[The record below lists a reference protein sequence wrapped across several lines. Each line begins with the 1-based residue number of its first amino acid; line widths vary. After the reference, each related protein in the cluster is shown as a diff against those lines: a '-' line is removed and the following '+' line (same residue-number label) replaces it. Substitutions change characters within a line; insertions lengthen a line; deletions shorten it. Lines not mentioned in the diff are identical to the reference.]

1 MRIEHLFASS
11 QVVSGSAG
19 RAGRFMI
26 RIGAQPRA
34 PLFGG
39 FLLAARDWPHVRTRV
54 RLRTLRRS
62 GDHSSVRA
70 ESVVAFALFGDGQPR
85 KRSRTPTL
93 EEHPARDFVP
103 DPDRGRAPVPAS
115 RRTAAP
121 PSVAGTVSFGSSC
134 ARDSRGRSCRAD
146 PRTVCEGAGGFRPSR
161 RACDSARG
169 QESRESAPLAYAAPS
184 GGPPSA
190 LARRARG

>member
-1 MRIEHLFASS
+1 
-11 QVVSGSAG
+11 
-19 RAGRFMI
+19 MI
-26 RIGAQPRA
+26 RTGAQPRA

-39 FLLAARDWPHVRTRV
+39 FLLAARDWPLVRTRV
-54 RLRTLRRS
+54 RLRTYRRS
-62 GDHSSVRA
+62 RDHSSVRA

-121 PSVAGTVSFGSSC
+121 PSVAGIVSLDSSC
-134 ARDSRGRSCRAD
+134 ARDSRGDPAEPTRGPCARGREASAPRGATQRAVGNLVSQCL
-146 PRTVCEGAGGFRPSR
+146 PRTQRHRVDLPAL
-161 RACDSARG
+161 
-169 QESRESAPLAYAAPS
+169 PLAAREAEIEVGERRGLERS
-184 GGPPSA
+184 VRDGGHLP
-190 LARRARG
+190 